1 VERRIGVLINPT
13 SGKGRVSNHAGEVLR
28 ALSARGDH
36 VVAIQGDSAA
46 HARQLLD
53 AAVAEGLDALVAV
66 GGDGTVHL
74 ALQAVVGSGTALGI
88 VPLGTGNDAA
98 TALGVP
104 TTSAQAAVDVIL
116 AGNART
122 FDVGHVV
129 TADGKSAHF
138 LCVLST
144 GFDSLV
150 NERANQLTRP
160 SGDARYVVALMAE
173 LRRFEPIHYR
183 MVLDGELVEQE
194 AMIVSFGNG
203 TSFGGGMRVCPA
215 ADLHD
220 GLLDMITVD
229 RMSRLKLLRLFPSI
243 YPGRHVDQPEVTE
256 RPVREAHVEAPGG
269 IAYADGERVG
279 PLPADVT
286 TLAGGV
292 RVLVPR

>member
-1 VERRIGVLINPT
+1 MERRIGVLVNPT
-13 SGKGRVSNHAGEVLR
+13 SGKGRVARHAAEVLR
-28 ALSARGDH
+28 GLGSRGDH
-36 VVAIQGDSAA
+36 VVAIQGDSAS

-53 AAVAEGLDALVAV
+53 DAVAEGLDALVAV

-74 ALQAVVGSGTALGI
+74 ALQAVVGTPTALGI

-98 TALGVP
+98 TALGLP
-104 TTSAQAAVDVIL
+104 TGSAPDAVSVVL
-116 AGNART
+116 AGNARA
-122 FDVGHVV
+122 FDVGRAV
-129 TADGKSAHF
+129 TADGTCAHF

-150 NERANQLTRP
+150 NERANLLTRP
-160 SGDARYVVALMAE
+160 SGDARYVVALLAE
-173 LRRFEPIHYR
+173 LRRFAPIHYR
-183 MVLDGELVEQE
+183 MVVDGTIVEQD

-203 TSFGGGMRVCPA
+203 TSYGGGMRICPA

-220 GLLDMITVD
+220 GTLDMIVVD
-229 RMSRLKLLRLFPSI
+229 RMSRAKLLRLFPSI
-243 YPGRHVDQPEVTE
+243 YPGRHVAQPEVTE

-279 PLPADVT
+279 PLPVDVT
-286 TLAGGV
+286 TVPGGV

>member
-1 VERRIGVLINPT
+1 MGVLINPT
-13 SGKGRVSNHAGEVLR
+13 SGKGRVTNHAAEVLR
-28 ALSARGDH
+28 GLSARGDH
-36 VVAIQGDSAA
+36 VVAIQGDSAE
-46 HARQLLD
+46 HARELLG
-53 AAVAEGLDALVAV
+53 AAVADGLDALVAV

-74 ALQAVVGSGTALGI
+74 ALQAVVGTDTALGI

-104 TTSAQAAVDVIL
+104 TTSAHDAVEVVL
-116 AGNART
+116 AGNAVP
-122 FDVGHVV
+122 FDVGHVQ
-129 TADGKSAHF
+129 TADGTSAHF

-173 LRRFEPIHYR
+173 LRQFAPIHYR
-183 MVLDGELVEQE
+183 MVVDGELVETE

-203 TSFGGGMRVCPA
+203 TSYGGGMRICPS

-220 GLLDMITVD
+220 GLLSMITVD

-243 YPGRHVDQPEVTE
+243 YPGRHVQQPEVTE
-256 RPVREAHVEAPGG
+256 RPVREAHIEAVGG

-279 PLPADVT
+279 PLPAQVT
-286 TLAGGV
+286 TLASGV

>member
-1 VERRIGVLINPT
+1 MERRIGVLVNPT
-13 SGKGRVSNHAGEVLR
+13 SGKGRVSRHAAEVLSGL
-28 ALSARGDH
+28 AARGDH

-46 HARQLLD
+46 HARALL
-53 AAVAEGLDALVAV
+53 ASAVVEGLDALVAV

-74 ALQAVVGSGTALGI
+74 ALQAVVGTPTALGI

-98 TALGVP
+98 TALGIP
-104 TTSAQAAVDVIL
+104 TSSAQDAVEVVL
-116 AGNART
+116 AGNAT
-122 FDVGHVV
+122 PFDVGHVV
-129 TADGKSAHF
+129 TADGTSAHF

-160 SGDARYVVALMAE
+160 SGDARYVVALLAE
-173 LRRFEPIHYR
+173 LRRFAPIPYR
-183 MVLDGELVEQE
+183 MVLDGELVESE

-203 TSFGGGMRVCPA
+203 SSYGGGMRICPA

-220 GLLDMITVD
+220 GLLDMVSVD
-229 RMSRLKLLRLFPSI
+229 RMSRSKLLRLFPSI
-243 YPGRHVDQPEVTE
+243 YPGRHVLHPEVSE
-256 RPVREAHVEAPGG
+256 RPVHEAHVEAPGG

-286 TLAGGV
+286 TVPGGV

>member
-1 VERRIGVLINPT
+1 MERRIGVLINPT
-13 SGKGRVSNHAGEVLR
+13 SGRGRVSGEAAQVLR
-28 ALSARGDH
+28 GLAARGDR
-36 VVAIQGDSAA
+36 VVAIQGDTAA
-46 HARQLLD
+46 HARELLAD
-53 AAVAEGLDALVAV
+53 AVAEGLDALVAV

-74 ALQAVVGSGTALGI
+74 ALQAVVGTDTALGI

-104 TTSAQAAVDVIL
+104 TGSAEAAIEVVL
-116 AGNART
+116 AGNARLV
-122 FDVGHVV
+122 DVGHVV
-129 TADGKSAHF
+129 TSDGSSAHF

-173 LRRFEPIHYR
+173 LRRFSPLRYT
-183 MVLDGELVEQE
+183 MVVDGEHVETE

-203 TSFGGGMRVCPA
+203 TSYGGGMRICPG

-220 GLLDMITVD
+220 GLLSMITVD

-243 YPGRHVDQPEVTE
+243 YPGRHLEQREVTE
-256 RPVREAHVEAPGG
+256 RQVRGAHVEASGG

-286 TLAGGV
+286 TVAAGV